1 MQADKQI
8 EIPERLKDV
17 AILSRL
23 LETLERSREPVSPDQ
38 YRAVVVRLSAALQA
52 AEPGSA
58 LDALLGLF
66 PSAAEL
72 YENLHYAQAGLC
84 RSPLEMSLN
93 AERMAV
99 AACRSASRRISS

>member
-72 YENLHYAQAGLC
+72 YENLHYAHAGLC

-93 AERMAV
+93 AERKAV
-99 AACRSASRRISS
+99 AALRSASRRVAS